1 MEKYKIVILIPARNE
16 FKTLNIIL
24 NKLIKKNYHI
34 LLVDDASNDD
44 TLKIK
49 NKKNLIILRNKKKI
63 GYENTLKKGFE
74 YIKKIK
80 IFSHIITFDADGEH
94 KITDL
99 KKFNKFLNYDLV
111 IGKRDKTNRILE
123 GIISYIFFKK
133 YKLYDPLSGFKMYSL
148 RALYNFNKHL
158 YLTDLTKKIVKNK
171 RLNSINININTQ
183 KRRGD
188 PKVGGACKVNLKLIK
203 ILNYLVF
210 N

>member
-1 MEKYKIVILIPARNE
+1 
-16 FKTLNIIL
+16 
-24 NKLIKKNYHI
+24 
-34 LLVDDASNDD
+34 
-44 TLKIK
+44 
-49 NKKNLIILRNKKKI
+49 
-63 GYENTLKKGFE
+63 KGFE

-171 RLNSINININTQ
+171 RLNSINISINTQ